1 VNELDRKELKIFTN
15 ISFFI
20 AIAVIIVIPLSI
32 YTSLPK
38 EFGSLT
44 FLLTLLGIPLSILS
58 MFSKEN
64 LLKRIFVLI
73 VNLLPISLFSYAV
86 IMDFIDEILRTAP

>member
-1 VNELDRKELKIFTN
+1 MKRKNLKIFTN
-15 ISFFI
+15 MSFFI

-32 YTSLPK
+32 FTSIARQL
-38 EFGSLT
+38 GSLA
-44 FLLTLLGIPLSILS
+44 FFLTLVGIPFSIIS

-73 VNLLPISLFSYAV
+73 VNLAPISLFSYAI
-86 IMDFIDEILRTAP
+86 IMDFIDEFLRSAP